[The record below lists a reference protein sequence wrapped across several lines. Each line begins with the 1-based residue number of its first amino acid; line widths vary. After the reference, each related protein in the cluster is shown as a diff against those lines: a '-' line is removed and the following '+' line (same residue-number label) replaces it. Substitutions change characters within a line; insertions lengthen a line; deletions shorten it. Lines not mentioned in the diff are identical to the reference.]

1 MESVVVDIN
10 RNFTMLTAFGSME
23 IVVIM
28 EDYIFN
34 TVYKALE
41 SFLNLRLPI
50 KSTER
55 DFYKRLFLVI

>member
-34 TVYKALE
+34 TVYKALQ
-41 SFLNLRLPI
+41 SYFILRLPI
-50 KSTER
+50 KPSEK
-55 DFYKRLFLVI
+55 DFYKRLFLVL

>member
-1 MESVVVDIN
+1 
-10 RNFTMLTAFGSME
+10 MLTAFGSFE
-23 IVVIM
+23 VVVIM

-41 SFLNLRLPI
+41 NFLNLRLPI

>member
-34 TVYKALE
+34 TVYKAL
-41 SFLNLRLPI
+41 
-50 KSTER
+50 
-55 DFYKRLFLVI
+55 